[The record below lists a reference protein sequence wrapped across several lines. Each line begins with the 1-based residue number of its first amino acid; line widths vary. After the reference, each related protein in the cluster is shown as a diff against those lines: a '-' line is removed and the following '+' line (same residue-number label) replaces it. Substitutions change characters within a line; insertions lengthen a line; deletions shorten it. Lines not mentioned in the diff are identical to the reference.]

1 MSKKVIVSIACH
13 EQPLVIQDQ
22 LQNIRKFV
30 PNSQVVLHS
39 SLDSGSNF
47 KNQLLNLSNNEFKDF
62 MFVNNVSIP
71 THAPDEAGNVKNL
84 TTVHA
89 ENFKYISSLIND
101 FDIFTVNTSNDMFV
115 RKGINKLFE
124 EFKCCITSH
133 NEPVDIFYNNCHTN
147 SKVPIDLLKKHID
160 VKFAISCATE
170 GTYYPKE
177 CWATATDIILNK
189 IGGYLKCE
197 EVIVHTLIL
206 NLFPELLKSNV
217 GTTYVFHNGQ
227 HYETKDEDILDVRN
241 GKYPEK
247 YAVKRVPRT
256 MNNHCRN
263 FINELT
269 KND

>member
-1 MSKKVIVSIACH
+1 MSKKVIISIAVH
-13 EQPLVIQDQ
+13 EQPAVIQDQ
-22 LQNIRKFV
+22 LRNIKKFV

-39 SLDSGSNF
+39 SFDSGQNF

-62 MFVNNVSIP
+62 MFVNAISIP
-71 THAPDEAGNVKNL
+71 THSPDDAGQVKNL

-89 ENFKYISSLIND
+89 ENFKHILSITND
-101 FDIFTVNTSNDMFV
+101 FDLFAVNTSNDMFV
-115 RKGINKLFE
+115 RKGVNDLFE
-124 EFKCCITSH
+124 NYQCCTTS
-133 NEPVDIFYNNCHTN
+133 NIQDIDSFYNNCHPN
-147 SKVPIDLLKKHID
+147 SKIPIDILRKHID
-160 VKFAISCATE
+160 LKIATSCATE
-170 GTYYPKE
+170 GSYYPKE
-177 CWATATDIILNK
+177 AFAAGTDIILNK

-197 EVIVHTLIL
+197 EVMIHTLIL
-206 NLFPELLKSNV
+206 NLFPELLNSNV
-217 GTTYVFHNGQ
+217 GGSYVFHNAQ

-256 MNNHCRN
+256 INNHCRN